1 MKTEK
6 SEIELVIE
14 EIEDYLDTCK
24 SAPLSQTK
32 IMVNRDDIDSLI
44 EELKTKTPAEIRKYQ
59 KIISNQDAILQDA
72 RKKADAIIEEAHLQT
87 NKLVAEHSI
96 MHEAYKRANDVV
108 ELATKQAT
116 EMLNRATLEANDIR
130 TSAIEYTDNLLKN
143 IQDIIVASMDS
154 TKIRTDRFFEEMQGY
169 LDTVTENRLEL
180 SPDPAKTIMNSTMPN
195 RVQKPEP
202 KQVTGI
208 SVASVM
214 SSRHKQAASAPSA
227 AEGTTPDKGSA
238 AVSPAQNAAALNAQQ
253 SNGNSAIKEDNTAA
267 GQDTVKPADN
277 KARNGI
283 DVPEQFFN
291 KD

>member
-6 SEIELVIE
+6 SEIEIVIE
-14 EIEDYLDTCK
+14 EIEDYLDSCK

-32 IMVNRDDIDSLI
+32 IIVNRDDIDSLI

-87 NKLVAEHSI
+87 NKLVSEHVI
-96 MHEAYKRANDVV
+96 MNEAYNRANEVV
-108 ELATKQAT
+108 EVATKQAT
-116 EMLNRATLEANDIR
+116 EMLDKATIESNDIR

-143 IQDIIVASMDS
+143 VQDIIVASMDS
-154 TKIRTDRFFEEMQGY
+154 TKIRTDRFLEEMQGY
-169 LDTVTENRLEL
+169 LDTVTGNRLEL
-180 SPDPAKTIMNSTMPN
+180 SPDPAKTVMNSTMPN

-214 SSRHKQAASAPSA
+214 NSKHQQSA
-227 AEGTTPDKGSA
+227 APEAKPQPEG
-238 AVSPAQNAAALNAQQ
+238 
-253 SNGNSAIKEDNTAA
+253 
-267 GQDTVKPADN
+267 KPASGQGSVAAPQADA
-277 KARNGI
+277 KAVETVVLRI
-283 DVPEQFFN
+283 FSV
-291 KD
+291 

>member
-32 IMVNRDDIDSLI
+32 IVVNRDDIDSLI

-72 RKKADAIIEEAHLQT
+72 RRKADAIIEEAHLQT
-87 NKLVAEHSI
+87 NKLVSEHVI
-96 MHEAYKRANDVV
+96 MNEAYKRANDVV
-108 ELATKQAT
+108 DVATKQAT
-116 EMLNRATLEANDIR
+116 EMLNKATLEANDIR

-143 IQDIIVASMDS
+143 VQDIIVASMDS
-154 TKIRTDRFFEEMQGY
+154 TKIRTDRFLEEMQGY
-169 LDTVTENRLEL
+169 LDTVTGNRLEL
-180 SPDPAKTIMNSTMPN
+180 SPDPAKTVMNSTMPN
-195 RVQKPEP
+195 RVQKPDP

-208 SVASVM
+208 SVASAM
-214 SSRHKQAASAPSA
+214 SSRHRQAAPA
-227 AEGTTPDKGSA
+227 ATEGKTADKGSA
-238 AVSPAQNAAALNAQQ
+238 AVSPAQNAVAQNAQQ
-253 SNGNSAIKEDNTAA
+253 SNVNSAVNEENTAA
-267 GQDTVKPADN
+267 SLDTVKPADN
-277 KARNGI
+277 KARNGV

>member
-6 SEIELVIE
+6 SEIEKVIE
-14 EIEDYLDTCK
+14 EIEDYLDSCK

-32 IMVNRDDIDSLI
+32 IVVNRDDIDSLI

-87 NKLVAEHSI
+87 NKLVSEHVI
-96 MHEAYKRANDVV
+96 MNEAYNRANEVV
-108 ELATKQAT
+108 EVATKQAT
-116 EMLNRATLEANDIR
+116 EMLDKATLEANDIR

-143 IQDIIVASMDS
+143 VQDIIVASMDS
-154 TKIRTDRFFEEMQGY
+154 TKIRTDRFLEEMQGY
-169 LDTVTENRLEL
+169 LDTVTGNRLEL
-180 SPDPAKTIMNSTMPN
+180 SPDPAKTVMNSTMPN

-202 KQVTGI
+202 KPVTGI

-214 SSRHKQAASAPSA
+214 NSKHQQTAAPEAKPQSEGKPASGQGSVAAPQ
-227 AEGTTPDKGSA
+227 PDAK
-238 AVSPAQNAAALNAQQ
+238 AVETAVNQNA
-253 SNGNSAIKEDNTAA
+253 E
-267 GQDTVKPADN
+267 KPADN
-277 KARNGI
+277 KAHNGV

>member
-6 SEIELVIE
+6 SEIEIVIE

-32 IMVNRDDIDSLI
+32 IVVNRDDIDSLI

-72 RKKADAIIEEAHLQT
+72 RKKADAIIEEAHIQT
-87 NKLVAEHSI
+87 NTLVSEHVI
-96 MHEAYKRANDVV
+96 MQEAYNRANEVVDV
-108 ELATKQAT
+108 ATKQAT
-116 EMLNRATLEANDIR
+116 EMLDKATLEANDIR

-143 IQDIIVASMDS
+143 VQDIIVASMDS
-154 TKIRTDRFFEEMQGY
+154 TKIRTDRFLEEMQGY
-169 LDTVTENRLEL
+169 LDTVTGNRLEL
-180 SPDPAKTIMNSTMPN
+180 SPDPAKTVMNSTMPN
-195 RVQKPEP
+195 RAKKPEP
-202 KQVTGI
+202 VTGI

-214 SSRHKQAASAPSA
+214 NSRHQQGAPAGNAPAPAAAAAPQSQAAPN
-227 AEGTTPDKGSA
+227 TPQPNSQG
-238 AVSPAQNAAALNAQQ
+238 AVKEEKPALN
-253 SNGNSAIKEDNTAA
+253 
-267 GQDTVKPADN
+267 QDTVKNSDN
-277 KARNGI
+277 KAKNGV